1 MCIRDSSYVAY
12 TAPHWPLH
20 AHQEDI
26 DKYLGRFDRG
36 WDILRQQRLQ
46 RMRQMSLLDETWEMS
61 GRDPSQ
67 LPWEQAEFKEWN
79 CRRMEV
85 YSAQVDRMDQGIGRI
100 IKALEDTRQLENTI
114 IMFLADN
121 GGCAE
126 ELGGPPEPGSAR
138 VRESDTDIS
147 TFLTSDGQ
155 PIYHG
160 NDPNI
165 MPGPETTYQSYG
177 VPWANLSN
185 TPFREYKHWV
195 HEGGIGTPLIVH
207 WPAGI
212 SARGEIR
219 HQPAQ
224 LTDIMATCLE
234 VSSAK
239 YPTEHK
245 GHKIQP
251 LQGDSLVPIFDN
263 QDNGK
268 EVLYWE
274 HEGNRAVRKGRWK
287 LVSKYPG
294 NWELYDIEKDRT
306 ELNDLSP
313 QYPKV
318 VTELLSLYDAWADLC
333 SVESWDDITTS
344 RKSRRAN

>member
-1 MCIRDSSYVAY
+1 M
-12 TAPHWPLH
+12 
-20 AHQEDI
+20 
-26 DKYLGRFDRG
+26 
-36 WDILRQQRLQ
+36 
-46 RMRQMSLLDETWEMS
+46 
-61 GRDPSQ
+61 
-67 LPWEQAEFKEWN
+67 
-79 CRRMEV
+79 
-85 YSAQVDRMDQGIGRI
+85 
-100 IKALEDTRQLENTI
+100 
-114 IMFLADN
+114 
-121 GGCAE
+121 
-126 ELGGPPEPGSAR
+126 
-138 VRESDTDIS
+138 RESDTDIS

-185 TPFREYKHWV
+185 PTFVNINIGYTKEL
-195 HEGGIGTPLIVH
+195 GTPLIVH

-212 SARGEIR
+212 SARGELR

-287 LVSKYPG
+287 VG
-294 NWELYDIEKDRT
+294 F
-306 ELNDLSP
+306 
-313 QYPKV
+313 
-318 VTELLSLYDAWADLC
+318 
-333 SVESWDDITTS
+333 
-344 RKSRRAN
+344 